1 MTKYKIAGVV
11 FDAEFISPQLIQLC
25 QDYRYTGD
33 LSAEFTLTITKQE
46 MLAEHRKN
54 PELSFWTTESFM
66 AYSKLNEYLIK
77 TRKGLMFHS
86 TAIAVD
92 GKAYLFTANSGV
104 GKSTHARLWREV
116 LGDKAVMINDDK
128 PIITVE
134 NGVVYAN
141 GSPWQGK
148 HNLGNDVKVPVKA
161 VCKIERG
168 KENGIERASFS
179 EMVITVLE
187 QTIRPETEDGINSL
201 FSLIE
206 EVLSKVDLCKLKC
219 TPTKEAVKVSYEYM
233 CGEKL

>member
-11 FDAEFISPQLIQLC
+11 FDAEFTSSQLKKLC
-25 QDYRYTGD
+25 QDYCYTGD
-33 LSAEFTLTITKQE
+33 LSADFTITVTKE
-46 MLAEHRKN
+46 ELLEEHKKN
-54 PELSFWTTESFM
+54 PELSFWATESFL

-148 HNLGNDVKVPVKA
+148 HNLGNKIKVPVKA

-168 KENGIERASFS
+168 EENSIEQANFS
-179 EMVITVLE
+179 EMAITVLE
-187 QTIRPETEDGINSL
+187 QTIRPESEEGIDSL
-201 FSLIE
+201 FGLIE
-206 EVLSKVDLCKLKC
+206 DVLSKVDLCKLKC
-219 TPTKEAVKVSYEYM
+219 TPTLDAVKVSYEYM
-233 CGEKL
+233 SGEKL